1 MPKILH
7 FADAHIDM
15 ANYGRHDPQTGLP
28 MRVMDFLK
36 SLDEIVDAAISEKVD
51 LVIFAGDAFKDRT
64 PQPTFQREWG
74 RRIMRLSRAE
84 IPTLLLVGNHDLSPA
99 LGRAHALESFDTLE
113 VPYVRVIDRPM
124 LLRPAEFITNR
135 EAIPVQVIALPWVSR
150 SGIMAALSSAPA
162 QRADLGVVNPI
173 ADILQRN
180 RSGSS
185 LSSYYEELGERL
197 IELVR
202 LWLAEAIDPS
212 LPVILTA
219 HCSVQGATYG
229 GERTVMLGNDLVLPG
244 SLVKDPR
251 LDYVALGHIHK
262 PQNLNE
268 GFHPP
273 VIYPG
278 SIERVD
284 FGEAHDE
291 KFFIIAQVERGKTE
305 VEWRKLANLRPF
317 VDRTIRLDG
326 EDRELAQ
333 AGVTDRLR
341 AALPSADLLAGAI
354 VRLVIEYPRDW
365 EASIDEAA
373 LREYAAEAFEFHLV
387 KRPQIDARI
396 RLPGDQAIGSLT
408 PLELLDLYWKAN
420 HVDSQNL
427 LELSQLAAQVISEMN
442 TTAGSR

>member
-15 ANYGRHDPQTGLP
+15 ANYGRHDAQTGLP

-36 SLDEIVDAAISEKVD
+36 SLDEIVDSAISERVD
-51 LVIFAGDAFKDRT
+51 LVVFAGDAFKDRM

-124 LLRPAEFITNR
+124 LLRPQDLHSV
-135 EAIPVQVIALPWVSR
+135 PVQVIALPWISR
-150 SGIMAALSSAPA
+150 SGIMAALSPAPA
-162 QRADLGVVNPI
+162 QGSDAGGDNPI
-173 ADILQRN
+173 IDIFQRN
-180 RSGSS
+180 RSSSS
-185 LSSYYEELGERL
+185 LVNYYEELGERL

-262 PQNLNE
+262 PQDLND

-273 VIYPG
+273 AIYPG

-284 FGEAHDE
+284 FGEANDE
-291 KFFIIAQVERGKTE
+291 KFFIIAQVGRGKTK
-305 VEWRKLANLRPF
+305 VEWRKLENLRPF
-317 VDRTIRLDG
+317 VDRTICLDG
-326 EDRELAQ
+326 EAPEFAQ
-333 AGVTDRLR
+333 AGVTDQLR
-341 AALPSADLLAGAI
+341 AALPSADLLTGAI

-365 EASIDEAA
+365 EALIDEAA
-373 LREYAAEAFEFHLV
+373 LRETAAEAFEFHLV
-387 KRPQIDARI
+387 KRPQAETRI
-396 RLPGDQAIGSLT
+396 RLAGDQAIGSLAS
-408 PLELLDLYWKAN
+408 LELLDLYWRSN
-420 HVDSQNL
+420 HVDSKHL

-442 TTAGSR
+442 FTAGSR